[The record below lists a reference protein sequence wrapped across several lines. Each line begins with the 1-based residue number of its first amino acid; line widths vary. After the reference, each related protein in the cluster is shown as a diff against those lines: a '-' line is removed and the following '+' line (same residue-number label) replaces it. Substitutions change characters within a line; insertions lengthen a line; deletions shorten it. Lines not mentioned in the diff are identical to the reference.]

1 MAVRIGP
8 NLMVKQVP
16 EKKTPAKKAKPV
28 AGKTKQLTKI
38 GAKRGRPAIPAA
50 QKAAIIDTVL
60 WDMSHNG
67 KSLRKSCV
75 DAGISAGTFLLW
87 RENDEEL
94 NERYAQARLD
104 MYDAIADQAM
114 DISDEEFREIEV
126 DEQDEDGNWIKVKRT
141 VAVDTQRSRLRVD
154 TRKWLLSKIA
164 PKQYGDK
171 QVVDNI
177 SSDGSMSPK
186 APTRIEL
193 VAKTE
198 VDK

>member
-1 MAVRIGP
+1 M
-8 NLMVKQVP
+8 P
-16 EKKTPAKKAKPV
+16 EKKTPAKKAKPSNP
-28 AGKTKQLTKI
+28 KTKQLTKI
-38 GAKRGRPAIPAA
+38 GAKRQMGRPPIPNRDKVAD
-50 QKAAIIDTVL
+50 IIL
-60 WDMSHNG
+60 WEMSHNG
-67 KSLRKSCV
+67 KSMRKACV
-75 DAGISAGTFLLW
+75 EAGISAATFLLW
-87 RENDEEL
+87 READPEL
-94 NERYAQARLD
+94 SKRYDQARLD
-104 MYDAIADQAM
+104 MYDCIADHAMAIA
-114 DISDEEFREIEV
+114 DEEFREIEV

>member
-1 MAVRIGP
+1 MLPKIQRIVRIVRVG
-8 NLMVKQVP
+8 VKQVP
-16 EKKTPAKKAKPV
+16 EKKNLPAAKKPAKKKM
-28 AGKTKQLTKI
+28 
-38 GAKRGRPAIPAA
+38 GRPPIPAA
-50 QKAAIIDTVL
+50 KREAMIEQIL
-60 WDMSHNG
+60 FDMSHNG
-67 KSLRKSCV
+67 QSLRQSCSN
-75 DAGISAGTFLLW
+75 AGLAVATFFDW
-87 RENDEEL
+87 RNADPIL
-94 NERYAQARLD
+94 SDRYAKARLD
-104 MYDAIADQAM
+104 MYDYIADETVRIA
-114 DISDEEFREIEV
+114 DEEYREIEV
-126 DEQDEDGNWIKVKRT
+126 DEQDAEGNWIKVTKK